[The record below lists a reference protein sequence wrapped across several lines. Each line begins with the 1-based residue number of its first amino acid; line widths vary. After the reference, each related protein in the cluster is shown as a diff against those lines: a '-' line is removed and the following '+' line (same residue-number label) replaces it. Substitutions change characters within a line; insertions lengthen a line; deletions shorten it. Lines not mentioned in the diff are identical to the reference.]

1 MNTYLIIILFIL
13 LGEYLLNLLIGILNV
28 KYAAPALPKE
38 FTGYYNANKYTQSQT
53 YLKEN
58 TIFSLIE
65 DAAFTLL
72 IIFFILL
79 GGFNFVDQW
88 ARSFQFNFLF
98 TGLLFAAILVF
109 GSQLIHI
116 PFGIYQ
122 TFVIEEKYGFN

>member
-88 ARSFQFNFLF
+88 ASSFQLHFLF
-98 TGLLFAAILVF
+98 TGYVHPEIKNC
-109 GSQLIHI
+109 IHCR
-116 PFGIYQ
+116 
-122 TFVIEEKYGFN
+122 